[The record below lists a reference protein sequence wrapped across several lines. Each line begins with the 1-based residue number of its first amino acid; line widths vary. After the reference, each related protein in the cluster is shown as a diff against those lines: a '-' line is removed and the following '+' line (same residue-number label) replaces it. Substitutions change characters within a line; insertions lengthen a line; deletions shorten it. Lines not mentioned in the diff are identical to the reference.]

1 MRILERCLLERE
13 NWNGRSNAQFYTAV
27 HPHTMGLL
35 SSREGVIFIS
45 ANGLQISEGTNSV
58 GIVQGIWAFA
68 YLLLAAVFFSLIIS
82 TLENKLK
89 ISLKRFANSK

>member
-45 ANGLQISEGTNSV
+45 DNGKILAKA
-58 GIVQGIWAFA
+58 GI
-68 YLLLAAVFFSLIIS
+68 
-82 TLENKLK
+82 
-89 ISLKRFANSK
+89 

>member
-45 ANGLQISEGTNSV
+45 ANVLRLG
-58 GIVQGIWAFA
+58 
-68 YLLLAAVFFSLIIS
+68 AVPH
-82 TLENKLK
+82 KLT
-89 ISLKRFANSK
+89 